1 MKKLTLALMLVATI
15 TASAFAQS
23 PDAKAKAD
31 EILKKARAAIG
42 SESKFKSV
50 QALSAEG
57 MINQNQGDRRIE
69 STLELD
75 MLMPDKVKVSQTMQ
89 FGTIIR
95 GFDGTNMWNDF
106 VAGVG
111 MGGGPGGG
119 FRGFGGGGPGGPGGQ
134 GANNSPMAAY
144 TQQQSRREMVQI
156 LLAWFL
162 AAPASSGM
170 QYAYVGE
177 APGPEGSKL
186 DVVDAKTSD
195 GLSTRLYFN
204 KESYRL
210 VGLSYKAK
218 NLRRAFTGGRGPG
231 GPGGEG
237 GQGGTRP
244 AQAQGAQGQPQGQA
258 QGGGQRQAQGGGQGQ
273 GQGAGQAQGAGQGQQ
288 RPQMTQEERDRR
300 AKEMAEAFEKALEV
314 DYRWAFDDYKS
325 VGGLNLPHRLTKIE
339 GGAPTEEWEI
349 SKYKVNPK
357 LTADKFEKKEK
368 EKAAN

>member
-1 MKKLTLALMLVATI
+1 MKKLTLALVQIMLLAAI
-15 TASAFAQS
+15 STASAFAQS

-31 EILKKARAAIG
+31 EVLKKARAAIG
-42 SESKFKSV
+42 SDSKFKSV

-57 MINQNQGDRRIE
+57 TINQNQGDRRIE

-75 MLMPDKVKVSQTMQ
+75 MMMPDKVKLSQTMQ
-89 FGTIIR
+89 FGTITR
-95 GFDGTNMWNDF
+95 GFDGTNLWNDF
-106 VAGVG
+106 VPAVG

-119 FRGFGGGGPGGPGGQ
+119 GFRGMGAGGPGGPGG
-134 GANNSPMAAY
+134 NNSAMAAY

-162 AAPASSGM
+162 SPPASSGM
-170 QYAYVGE
+170 QYAYIGE

-204 KESYRL
+204 KETYRL
-210 VGLSYKAK
+210 IGLSYKAK

-231 GPGGEG
+231 GQG
-237 GQGGTRP
+237 GQGGQGGNRP
-244 AQAQGAQGQPQGQA
+244 PQAQAGQAQGAGQGQ
-258 QGGGQRQAQGGGQGQ
+258 GQRQAQGGAQGA
-273 GQGAGQAQGAGQGQQ
+273 GAGQAQGAGQGQGQ
-288 RPQMTQEERDRR
+288 RPQMTQEERDKR
-300 AKEMAEAFEKALEV
+300 AKEMAEAFEKAPEV
-314 DYRWAFDDYKS
+314 DYRWAFDDYKG

-339 GGAPTEEWEI
+339 AGAPTEEWVI

-368 EKAAN
+368 VAN

>member
-1 MKKLTLALMLVATI
+1 MKKLTLAIMLVAVV
-15 TASAFAQS
+15 AGSAFAQS

-31 EILKKARAAIG
+31 EVLKKARAAIG
-42 SESKFKSV
+42 SESKFKSI

-57 MINQNQGDRRIE
+57 TINQNQGDRRIE

-75 MLMPDKVKVSQTMQ
+75 MLMPDKVKLSQTMQ
-89 FGTIIR
+89 FGTIVR
-95 GFDGTNMWNDF
+95 GFDGTNLWADF
-106 VAGVG
+106 VPGVG

-119 FRGFGGGGPGGPGGQ
+119 GARFGVGGPGGPGG
-134 GANNSPMAAY
+134 GNSAQATYM
-144 TQQQSRREMVQI
+144 QQQQRREMVQI

-195 GLSTRLYFN
+195 GVSTRLYFN
-204 KESYRL
+204 KETYRL

-231 GPGGEG
+231 GQAGQGAPGGRG
-237 GQGGTRP
+237 GNRP
-244 AQAQGAQGQPQGQA
+244 PQAQGTQGGAQPGQAQGQA
-258 QGGGQRQAQGGGQGQ
+258 QG
-273 GQGAGQAQGAGQGQQ
+273 Q
-288 RPQMTQEERDRR
+288 RPQLTQEERDRM
-300 AKEMAEAFEKALEV
+300 AKERAEAFEKAPEV

-325 VGGLNLPHRLTKIE
+325 VGGLNLPHRLTKLE
-339 GGAPTEEWEI
+339 AGTANEEWEI
-349 SKYKVNPK
+349 SKYKINPK

>member
-1 MKKLTLALMLVATI
+1 MKKLTLAIMLVAAVA
-15 TASAFAQS
+15 ASAFAQS

-57 MINQNQGDRRIE
+57 TINQNQNERRIE

-75 MLMPDKVKVSQTMQ
+75 MLLPDKVKLSQTMQ
-89 FGTIIR
+89 FGTIVR
-95 GFDGTNMWNDF
+95 GFDGTNIWADF
-106 VAGVG
+106 VPGVG

-119 FRGFGGGGPGGPGGQ
+119 AVRFGGGGPGGPGGP
-134 GANNSPMAAY
+134 GGGNSAQATYM
-144 TQQQSRREMVQI
+144 QQQQRREMVQI

-162 AAPASSGM
+162 TAPASSGM
-170 QYAYVGE
+170 QYTYVGE

-186 DVVDAKTSD
+186 DVIDAKTSD
-195 GLSTRLYFN
+195 GVPTRLYFN
-204 KESYRL
+204 KETYRL

-218 NLRRAFTGGRGPG
+218 SMRRTFNVGRGPG
-231 GPGGEG
+231 GPGGQGAPG
-237 GQGGTRP
+237 GQGGNRP
-244 AQAQGAQGQPQGQA
+244 PQA
-258 QGGGQRQAQGGGQGQ
+258 QGGQGQAPAGAQPGQAPAGQGQ
-273 GQGAGQAQGAGQGQQ
+273 GQ
-288 RPQMTQEERDRR
+288 RPQLTQEERDRM
-300 AKEMAEAFEKALEV
+300 AKERAEAFEKAPEI

-339 GGAPTEEWEI
+339 AGTPNEEWEI
-349 SKYKVNPK
+349 SKYKINPK